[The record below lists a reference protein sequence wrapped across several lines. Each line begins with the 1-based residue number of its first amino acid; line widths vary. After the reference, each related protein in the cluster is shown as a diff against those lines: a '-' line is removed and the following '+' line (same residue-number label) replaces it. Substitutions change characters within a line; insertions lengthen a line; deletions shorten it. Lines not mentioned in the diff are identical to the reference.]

1 MQFAAMHIS
10 AFQKQR
16 RSLKLFSDFNTL
28 QFASVMGIVV
38 FVILIIFMTNATPFH
53 SYSPDL
59 PKVLHPVSMPGANR
73 EDAMRIAVTRDGK
86 ISFGSEQ
93 VDPDR
98 LQQKITDR
106 LKDHGIER
114 KMYIV
119 ADRRTYWKNVKR
131 ALECVRAAGILR
143 VAFLVDQRK

>member
-38 FVILIIFMTNATPFH
+38 FVILVIFMTNPAPFH
-53 SYSPDL
+53 SHSPGL

-73 EDAMRIAVTRDGK
+73 EDAMKITVTRDGK
-86 ISFGSEQ
+86 IYFGTEQ
-93 VDPDR
+93 VNPDT
-98 LQQKITDR
+98 LQQKITDC
-106 LKDHGIER
+106 LKDHGVER
-114 KMYIV
+114 KVYIV
-119 ADRRTYWKNVKR
+119 ADSRSYWKNVKR
-131 ALECVRAAGILR
+131 ALECARAAGMLR
-143 VAFLVDQRK
+143 VAFLVN